1 MTFIRLQGVN
11 KYYGST
17 GAVIDLDLTI
27 RKSEITVLLG
37 HSGCGKTTILRIIAG
52 LEQPDSGDVWIGDQQ
67 VCGKQIW
74 VSATQRQIGM
84 VFQDYAL
91 FPHLTVAQNIAFGI
105 PTIKGAE
112 RKNRIADQL
121 ALVGLSGMEE
131 RYPHQLSGGQQQRV
145 ALARAL
151 APSPDVL
158 LLDEPFSNLDAS
170 LRQIMR
176 EEVRAILHE
185 AEVTTVFVTHDRE
198 EALRLADELVIM
210 DAGRVLQKGAPED
223 VYRYPASLQVAQFL
237 AKVNV
242 LDGEAN
248 HGAVETALGRL
259 LLQNP
264 DLVGAVKVMI
274 FSESVSLRPDPNGIA
289 LVDEVSYF
297 GFHQLVTLR
306 LETGLTLQARTWSQA
321 NVSIG
326 DRVHATVETP
336 VVAFAK
342 THAEQP

>member
-1 MTFIRLQGVN
+1 MTFIRLQGVS
-11 KYYGST
+11 KYYGLT

-27 RKSEITVLLG
+27 RKSAITVLLG
-37 HSGCGKTTILRIIAG
+37 HSGCGKTTTLRIIAG
-52 LEQPDSGDVWIGDQQ
+52 LEQPDSGNVWIGDQQ
-67 VCGKQIW
+67 VCGNQIW

-105 PTIKGAE
+105 PNIKGAN
-112 RKNRIADQL
+112 RRNRIAEQL
-121 ALVGLSGMEE
+121 ALVGLSGMED

-170 LRQIMR
+170 LRQTMR
-176 EEVRAILHE
+176 EEVRSILHE
-185 AEVTTVFVTHDRE
+185 AEVTTIFVTHDRE

-210 DAGRVLQKGAPED
+210 DEGRMLQKGAPED
-223 VYRYPASLQVAQFL
+223 VYRYPTSLQVAQFL

-242 LDGEAN
+242 LAGEAN
-248 HGAVETALGRL
+248 HGVVETALGQL
-259 LLQNP
+259 SLHNP
-264 DLVGAVKVMI
+264 DLVGDVDVVLFPEAI
-274 FSESVSLRPDPNGIA
+274 SLRSDPNGIA

-306 LETGLTLQARTWSQA
+306 LETGQTLQARTWSQA
-321 NVSIG
+321 DISVGN
-326 DRVHATVETP
+326 RVHATVETP
-336 VVAFAK
+336 VVALVK
-342 THAEQP
+342 E